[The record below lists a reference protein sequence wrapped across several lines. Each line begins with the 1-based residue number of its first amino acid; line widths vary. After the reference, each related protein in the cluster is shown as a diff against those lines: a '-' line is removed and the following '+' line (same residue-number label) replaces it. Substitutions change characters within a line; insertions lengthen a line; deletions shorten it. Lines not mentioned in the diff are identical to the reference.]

1 MIQQSIITAFL
12 NATECNS
19 ILKKSKSSTLQ
30 YDNNTKFATN
40 ESETQLKHL
49 KEKNI
54 ILHNELQVATLVLN

>member
-1 MIQQSIITAFL
+1 M
-12 NATECNS
+12 
-19 ILKKSKSSTLQ
+19 Q